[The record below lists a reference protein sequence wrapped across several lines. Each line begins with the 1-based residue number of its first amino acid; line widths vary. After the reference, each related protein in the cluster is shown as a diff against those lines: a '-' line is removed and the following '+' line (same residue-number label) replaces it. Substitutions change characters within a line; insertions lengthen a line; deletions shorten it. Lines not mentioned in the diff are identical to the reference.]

1 MVYLFFFNILGF
13 VLPKGANQSEICAI
27 YNQATEIILN
37 ILQGYNQVTLIRNA
51 VRFTFARLVTCLG
64 TQVLPYLPS
73 LINNLLTECQIT
85 ELVDFLPFITLVGHT
100 YRPGI
105 EPIIDELLLPL
116 VRRVYDFLNT
126 QPSGTDEAVILVDL
140 QKTYLNFIVSLFN
153 SGLENVFISERNV
166 EHLNTILQTVLHF
179 AKDSSNSTT
188 QKMAFGVFLKMVNSW
203 TSQNVFVPFV
213 YNEIIPA
220 TFTVPMDSNFN
231 IINGQNV
238 MVK

>member
-1 MVYLFFFNILGF
+1 
-13 VLPKGANQSEICAI
+13 
-27 YNQATEIILN
+27 
-37 ILQGYNQVTLIRNA
+37 
-51 VRFTFARLVTCLG
+51 
-64 TQVLPYLPS
+64 
-73 LINNLLTECQIT
+73 
-85 ELVDFLPFITLVGHT
+85 
-100 YRPGI
+100 
-105 EPIIDELLLPL
+105 
-116 VRRVYDFLNT
+116 
-126 QPSGTDEAVILVDL
+126 
-140 QKTYLNFIVSLFN
+140 VSLFN